1 MPRRRKGIYFSRRR
15 RRRPWILLALIMAI
29 ALISITTYL
38 SQRPREEA
46 PRRAAILDGLSRDYP
61 NKT

>member
-15 RRRPWILLALIMAI
+15 RWPWILPALIMAI
-29 ALISITTYL
+29 ALISFTAYL
-38 SQRPREEA
+38 SQRPGEETKK
-46 PRRAAILDGLSRDYP
+46 AAILDGLSRDYP

>member
-1 MPRRRKGIYFSRRR
+1 MPRRRKGIYFSKRR

-29 ALISITTYL
+29 ALIWITAYL
-38 SQRPREEA
+38 SQRPGEETKK
-46 PRRAAILDGLSRDYP
+46 AAILDGLSRDYP